1 MFTMPRRMKYGNCP
15 CCRRETLLTFH
26 HLIPQKMHRRPHF
39 QKRYSK
45 EELNRGICVCRLCHN
60 GIHDRFDE
68 MTLAK
73 NFSTYE
79 LLMADD
85 SLQKHFAWV
94 AKQKTKTG
102 QLSKEVG

>member
-1 MFTMPRRMKYGNCP
+1 
-15 CCRRETLLTFH
+15 
-26 HLIPQKMHRRPHF
+26 
-39 QKRYSK
+39 
-45 EELNRGICVCRLCHN
+45 
-60 GIHDRFDE
+60 

-102 QLSKEVG
+102 QLSKEAG